1 MKIQWQDICRCYF
14 NRLYCQDPGMFS
26 LVPPVW
32 RYRAMNTMRVPR
44 QAPNANREKN
54 DCSNLI
60 GYLSVLKLS
69 ESITITHSAMTSWNS
84 IQFRVVANDVQC
96 VFWALSGTVKHLLH
110 KDINQNYGV
119 TWRDSSCASSSWL
132 AIKRPAR
139 SLFLLWCHRIKS
151 EAENTF
157 GSQPKAPDHPLAKWT
172 ESAKD
177 NKR

>member
-1 MKIQWQDICRCYF
+1 
-14 NRLYCQDPGMFS
+14 
-26 LVPPVW
+26 
-32 RYRAMNTMRVPR
+32 MNTMRVPR

-119 TWRDSSCASSSWL
+119 TWRDSSCASSS
-132 AIKRPAR
+132 
-139 SLFLLWCHRIKS
+139 
-151 EAENTF
+151 
-157 GSQPKAPDHPLAKWT
+157 
-172 ESAKD
+172 
-177 NKR
+177 